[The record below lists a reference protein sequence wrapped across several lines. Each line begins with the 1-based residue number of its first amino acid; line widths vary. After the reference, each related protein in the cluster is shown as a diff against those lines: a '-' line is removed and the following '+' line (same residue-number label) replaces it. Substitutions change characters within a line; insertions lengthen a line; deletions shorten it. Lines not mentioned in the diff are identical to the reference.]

1 VLFPFPEA
9 NSTAKLNKRART
21 KKDANQKH
29 DDLARCE
36 MGNEFDP
43 TEWGKVLER
52 LNYQDRELR
61 ALRDDVAHL
70 VSLANQG
77 KGSLMALTTVGAL
90 VGSVITW
97 LATHLWK

>member
-1 VLFPFPEA
+1 
-9 NSTAKLNKRART
+9 
-21 KKDANQKH
+21 
-29 DDLARCE
+29 